1 MPQFRQSRP
10 GRSQSAGRVRVLA
23 SRLRRCACCL
33 LLPSLLLAHPASARQ
48 VQSHHAPRQVRE
60 QITDLEEQ
68 WRVATLS
75 GDAAAMAKLLS
86 DDYVGISWTGQVN
99 TKEMQLD
106 RTRMRMVAI
115 KSMELNDIKVKVVGP
130 VAIVTSRAEVVG
142 SIDGNV
148 IDGAFR
154 YTRVYQRLPGGR
166 WQITNFEATRIP
178 KGHHDRNS
186 PQAAGPPTP

>member
-1 MPQFRQSRP
+1 
-10 GRSQSAGRVRVLA
+10 VRGLA
-23 SRLRRCACCL
+23 PRLRLCICCL
-33 LLPSLLLAHPASARQ
+33 LLPAAFPAVPASAKQ
-48 VQSHHAPRQVRE
+48 AQSHHAPRQVRE

-68 WRVATLS
+68 WRLATLN
-75 GDAAAMAKLLS
+75 GDTAAMDKLLS

-99 TKEMQLD
+99 TKEMQID
-106 RTRMRMVAI
+106 RTRKRMVAI

-130 VAIVTSRAEVVG
+130 VAIVTSRAEIQG
-142 SIDGNV
+142 SIDGTV

-178 KGHHDRNS
+178 KRRHDHN
-186 PQAAGPPTP
+186 PPPPGTPTP